1 MTFSIV
7 VQPGK
12 YQSTSSLEDTQ
23 PDSTQQ
29 TANRA
34 SLQTNC
40 NYIINTNTGK
50 FHYTWCSSVKKI
62 SEKNKWNYTGT
73 RDSVIKMGYE
83 PCKNCNP

>member
-1 MTFSIV
+1 M
-7 VQPGK
+7 
-12 YQSTSSLEDTQ
+12 
-23 PDSTQQ
+23 
-29 TANRA
+29 
-34 SLQTNC
+34 QTNC